1 MNASSSSNP
10 HSSLFQRTVAAVVE
24 LEGPGLLTGEHC
36 RLRVPPAEPGTGRV
50 FVRTDLEPAVEIPA
64 LVKFARRAERR
75 TILELGEVRVQ
86 TVEHLLAALAGLE
99 IDNVRIE
106 LDSTELRALMVPPK
120 CSLKPFW
127 KRYCR
132 ARRNC
137 SGPSS

>member
-36 RLRVPPAEPGTGRV
+36 RLRLHPAEPGTGRV

-99 IDNVRIE
+99 
-106 LDSTELRALMVPPK
+106 L
-120 CSLKPFW
+120 SLIHI
-127 KRYCR
+127 
-132 ARRNC
+132 
-137 SGPSS
+137 